1 MPDRLFSQLELRN
14 TLQQQEQNILQEING
29 LGEAQTLNGSLE
41 DLRKYFL
48 EKYYVD
54 MPKIAEEGITTS
66 HSDAQIDVSGR
77 FDYGI
82 RDRSRPYQITG
93 TRITFFVPYSGDGEL
108 FKCQASTCS
117 LNPPRAVVER
127 NELKF
132 VYDRTTRDAEGI
144 PKEFQEDLKRLK
156 QSLDWVADDV
166 TKFNST
172 IRMKIDQAIN
182 ARREKLLQDRQLV
195 ENIGYPLKTREGVSN
210 TYIWPEVRRRI
221 TPQLPKVSNEPY
233 SPEPALGMDDYEH
246 ILSVIS
252 RMTMVMERSPNA
264 FKTLG
269 EEDLRTHFLM
279 QLNGHYEGQA
289 TGETFNYEGKTDIL
303 VRAKDK
309 NMFIAECKF
318 WNGPKDFKDTIDQL
332 LGYTSWRDTKTAL
345 LIFNRTTTMS
355 TVLNRIPEIAKKHSR
370 YKAELDYASET
381 GFQYIFGHRDDPNR
395 ELTLTVLVFDVPR

>member
-1 MPDRLFSQLELRN
+1 MPDRLFSQFELGN
-14 TLQQQEQNILQEING
+14 TLQQQEQTMLQEING
-29 LGEAQTLNGSLE
+29 LGEKQTLNSSHE
-41 DLRKYFL
+41 DLCKYFL

-54 MPKIAEEGITTS
+54 MPEIAEEGIRIS
-66 HSDAQIDVSGR
+66 HDDAQISVKREFEFPGH
-77 FDYGI
+77 YGPI
-82 RDRSRPYQITG
+82 NITG
-93 TRITFFVPYSGDGEL
+93 TRLTFFVPYIGDGEL
-108 FKCQASTCS
+108 FKCHASTRS
-117 LNPPRAVVER
+117 LSPPIAVVGKD
-127 NELKF
+127 ELSF
-132 VYDRTTRDAEGI
+132 VYDRTTGGAGEI

-156 QSLDWVADDV
+156 QSLNWVKNDV
-166 TKFNST
+166 VKFNSAIATT
-172 IRMKIDQAIN
+172 INQGIN

-195 ENIGYPLKTREGVSN
+195 ESIGYPLKTREGVSN

-264 FKTLG
+264 FKALG

-318 WNGPKDFKDTIDQL
+318 WTGPKGFKNTIDQL

-355 TVLNRIPEIAKKHSR
+355 TVLNQIPEIAKKHSR
-370 YKAELDYASET
+370 YKAERDYASET
-381 GFQYIFGHRDDPNR
+381 GFQYIFGHRDDPTR
-395 ELTLTVLVFDVPR
+395 ELTLTVLVFDIPR